1 MRCVCVE
8 WGGWG
13 GVGWGVR
20 ERAEGAP
27 GSRREGPRGG
37 AAGAAAERSDVPQGG
52 LGDGGCWGG
61 RSGRLG
67 GTRTRDRW
75 GEAMG
80 GGRAAA
86 AAVTLPRFEVSLTT
100 ETDTS
105 APNII
110 SWRKLLAGKH
120 ANAKSVGGLRIGSG
134 GAAAAAAADA
144 AGGGDDAA
152 AAVAALEARMG
163 GGAGASGAFD
173 APAGAP
179 DAAGKES
186 PGGAGA
192 KPAKFSMLGVITKF
206 ERMYAAAG
214 QRSRGSDASDDGG
227 DAGAGADATGGV
239 DAAPG
244 DAGGAGGGKGNGKKG
259 ENSNDSFY
267 DTDDSFIDDEE
278 LYDEMDAAAENAAVD
293 TKYDGFFVNA
303 GALET
308 TVNEKGAARIAA
320 AAAAAAAASPLKRKG
335 KGKGG
340 GKASKKAK
348 VGGGDTVQAW
358 PVVTSPDGRSVGGEQ
373 YGSQTMTAVD
383 SAAETVGIK
392 IPPPPRLPAVGT
404 KLKDILPK
412 LKEAVAAEME
422 RRAKLPPKNAGGS
435 ASPAKRAKMSRTLLE
450 LIADTGA
457 VGAKRKLKV
466 GGIDESSYT
475 TVYNEISPIVA
486 PLEIP
491 VQPAN
496 VGIRRYIC
504 GTLAQVRQRRKALIG
519 ASSRKLEALRKH
531 VDETLGEAGAKAR
544 AAAEEARN
552 AAKQSQEDDFQDG
565 NADKATSEQSA
576 ADKAAEA
583 ASVAV
588 LTAAK
593 KLEFKWDR
601 TSERLFIESA
611 RFIEIRNNEEHMTEM
626 HAKGQE
632 PQPFKRACLS
642 DSYYAEVT
650 KCFPP
655 GMYKTKEMSKVLTR
669 LKWNAK
675 KRAQPSL

>member
-1 MRCVCVE
+1 
-8 WGGWG
+8 
-13 GVGWGVR
+13 
-20 ERAEGAP
+20 
-27 GSRREGPRGG
+27 
-37 AAGAAAERSDVPQGG
+37 
-52 LGDGGCWGG
+52 
-61 RSGRLG
+61 
-67 GTRTRDRW
+67 
-75 GEAMG
+75 MG

-244 DAGGAGGGKGNGKKG
+244 DAGGAGGAKGNGKKG